1 MKKDVIAAIVAAVD
15 AYMQKEVE
23 GEKDEC
29 REERNAKES
38 C

>member
-1 MKKDVIAAIVAAVD
+1 MKENVIAAIVVAVD
-15 AYMQKEVE
+15 AYIQKEIE